1 MFVLGFRLW
10 FRRVGCLE
18 GKSGGLRE
26 VGCNNARIQRSECFE
41 GMEKMRGKN
50 GKLGWEKWRES
61 YRELRNEPSRVV
73 GTTYDDIS
81 LAGVR

>member
-18 GKSGGLRE
+18 GKGDGLRE
-26 VGCNNARIQRSECFE
+26 LDCNNARIQRSECFE
-41 GMEKMRGKN
+41 EIEKMSGKN

-61 YRELRNEPSRVV
+61 YRELSISRVQERAFTRGRDYV
-73 GTTYDDIS
+73 
-81 LAGVR
+81 